1 MRQTSIKQIDDAAGI
16 RVKHNPRIWIAEGG
30 SRYAAEWK
38 NKELRW
44 SQLLARLENV
54 TRTQETQA
62 EYFKMKKDEQDKIKD
77 VGGFV
82 GGTLAGGRRK
92 SETVQ
97 KRYLLTFDLDFAPA
111 DFVEQLQ
118 LTTAYGWAVYSTHK
132 HKPDAPRMRLIV
144 PTSRA
149 VDPEEYEAVMR
160 KMAEEIGMQ
169 FFDSTTFQPSRL
181 MYWPSASRDAEYIFE
196 YNDDKPLDV
205 DAVLAQYP
213 DWRDV
218 SFWPVCQDEIRVN
231 KKRAERQQ
239 DPTAKKGI
247 VGAFCRT
254 YTVPEAIT
262 AFLSDVYSPL
272 EEGKTDRY
280 SYTAGT
286 TAGGLVVYDDGLF
299 AYSHHSTDPA
309 RGQDLNAFDLVRVH
323 KFGHLDEGQGED
335 VAATKLPSYKEMT
348 ELVREDPGCIRTI
361 DAEKHAEAVDDFTK
375 DESADAWMQKL
386 QRTKQGNVEASLM
399 NAVKILVNDP
409 KLRGV
414 RKNDLTGFIDKT
426 DVLPWRQETGPWD
439 NDDSAQLRIYI
450 AQYYNEFKRQDL
462 DDALVEVTAR
472 RRYHPIKDY
481 LGSLPEWDGTPRA
494 EGIFVDYLGAPG
506 TTYTREVAKRWL
518 LAAVLRIYRPGSK
531 FDYIPILSGPPGIGK
546 STLAERLAG
555 AWFSDNLTFEDM
567 KDKTAAEKLRGYWI
581 LEIAELKGMRKAEV
595 EAVKS
600 FASRQVDIY
609 RPAYA
614 RRIEAHPRAA
624 VFIGTSNAQDYL
636 RDTTGN
642 RRFWPVECTGKTER
656 HPWDLTPEDVA
667 QIWAEVVTW
676 YDVLGET
683 QVTLPPAIEEEARRM
698 QEQALE
704 TDERE
709 GLVLKY
715 LDTLL
720 PDTWPDL
727 GLDTRRMWL
736 DGNDPDEGTIQ
747 RTEVSVAEIWAE
759 CFRMQPTVRS
769 WSDAE
774 AITRILRRNGWTEGG
789 RKYFPIYGRQRVF
802 IRGTGSAENG
812 TG

>member
-1 MRQTSIKQIDDAAGI
+1 MRATSITQIDDAAGI
-16 RVKHNPRIWIAEGG
+16 RVKHNPRIWIAEGA
-30 SRYAAEWK
+30 SRYAADWK

-44 SQLLARLENV
+44 SQLLARLQV
-54 TRTQETQA
+54 PTVTQEAQA

-111 DFVEQLQ
+111 DFVEQMQ
-118 LTTAYGWAVYSTHK
+118 LDAPYAWAIYSTHK
-132 HKPDAPRMRLIV
+132 HTTEAPRMRLIA
-144 PTSRA
+144 PLSRA
-149 VDPEEYEAVMR
+149 VDPEEYEAIMR
-160 KMAEEIGMQ
+160 KLAEEIGMQ

-181 MYWPSASRDAEYIFE
+181 MYWPSASRDAEYVFE
-196 YNDDKPLDV
+196 YNDETPI
-205 DAVLAQYP
+205 DADEVLGRYP

-218 SFWPVCQDEIRVN
+218 SFWPVCQDEVRVN
-231 KKRAERQQ
+231 KKRTDRQQ
-239 DPTAKKGI
+239 DPLAKKGI

-254 YTVPEAIT
+254 YTVPAAIE
-262 AFLSDVYSPL
+262 AFLGDVYEPL
-272 EEGKTDRY
+272 DGKTDRY
-280 SYTAGT
+280 SYKAGT
-286 TAGGLVVYDDGLF
+286 TAGGLVVYDEGLF

-335 VAATKLPSYKEMT
+335 VPATRMPSYKEMV
-348 ELVREDPGCIRTI
+348 ELVREDPECIKTI
-361 DAEKHAEAVDDFTK
+361 DAERKEDAVDDFTK
-375 DESADAWMQKL
+375 DENAGAWMQKL

-399 NAVKILVNDP
+399 NAIKILVNDP
-409 KLRGV
+409 NLQGV

-426 DVLPWRQETGPWD
+426 DVLPWRDEPGPWD
-439 NDDSAQLRIYI
+439 NDDSAMLRVYI
-450 AQYYNEFKRQDL
+450 ARYYNEFKRQDL
-462 DDALVEVTAR
+462 DDALVDVTAR
-472 RRYHPIKDY
+472 RRYHPIKEY
-481 LGSLPEWDGTPRA
+481 FNALPEWDGVPRA
-494 EGIFVDYLGAPG
+494 ESIFIDYLGAPA
-506 TTYTREVAKRWL
+506 TQYTKEVAKRWL
-518 LAAVLRIYRPGSK
+518 LAAVLRIHRPGCK

-567 KDKTAAEKLRGYWI
+567 KDKTGAEKLRGYWI

-614 RRIEAHPRAA
+614 RRVEAHPRAA
-624 VFIGTSNAQDYL
+624 VFIGTSNASDYL

-642 RRFWPVECTGKTER
+642 RRFWPVTCTGKTER
-656 HPWDLTPEDVA
+656 HPWDLTPDDVR

-676 YDVLGET
+676 YEVFGET
-683 QVTLPPAIEEEARRM
+683 KVTLPPAIEEEARRA

-720 PDTWPDL
+720 PEDWEYK
-727 GLDTRRMWL
+727 GLDERRVWL
-736 DGNDPDEGTIQ
+736 DENYPDDGEVE

-759 CFRMQPTVRS
+759 CFRMQPTTRS

-774 AITRILRRNGWTEGG
+774 TITRILRRNGWTESG
-789 RKYFPIYGRQRVF
+789 RKYLPIYGRQRIF
-802 IRGTGSAENG
+802 TRGTGSENG